1 MSSTEIEESLLM
13 ANREE
18 YISVVNTLKATFP
31 TITMQQRVV
40 LLQQAVQQYGLSA
53 DDAEEILKKSGL
65 VVGESVNYFRVLG
78 LSSEEIQDKSENDIL
93 SSIEEAHKKCYGES
107 LRAGGLPRPDGRTQ
121 EQWRTVLNQA
131 RDVLIDPQKRVEH
144 IATIN
149 TETSYFD
156 DAIPQ
161 DGVPNVNQSS
171 MQLAIPED
179 MMLIPAG
186 EYHGRN
192 IESSLGDTKFDTPD
206 HTIHVDTFY
215 MDKSPVTNAQ
225 FKVFTDANPLWRK
238 ATRRNEWNRTK
249 QKMSIFGRFH
259 DGNYLGHWSD
269 YSFPI
274 GMENHPITNV
284 SWYAAMAYSQWAG
297 KRLPSEAEWEKAA
310 RGGLVGQQYPWG
322 DNLDPDMAHCEKG
335 VGMTY
340 SVGQYPPNNYGLHD
354 IAGNVW
360 EWCLDE
366 YALNF
371 YATSHKENPIAG
383 ANTPEELD
391 DLLSNFRIF
400 STDRV
405 LRGGT
410 LFTTSEPM
418 PIANRYGGSPLS
430 TTLRIRLLA
439 KRNPV
444 YSTKFA
450 ANVGFRCAWDVRLK
464 S

>member
-1 MSSTEIEESLLM
+1 M

-18 YISVVNTLKATFP
+18 YISVVSTLKATLP
-31 TITMQQRVV
+31 TITTQQRVV
-40 LLQQAVQQYGLSA
+40 LLQQAVQQYGVSA
-53 DDAEEILKKSGL
+53 EEAEEILKTSGL

-78 LSSEEIQDKSENDIL
+78 LSSEEIQNKSENDIL

-149 TETSYFD
+149 TETSHFD
-156 DAIPQ
+156 EAFPQ
-161 DGVPNVNQSS
+161 DGTPNFNQTS

-186 EYHGRN
+186 EYHGSS
-192 IESSLGDTKFDTPD
+192 IESIGESQMNTPN
-206 HTIHVDTFY
+206 HAIYVGTFY
-215 MDKSPVTNAQ
+215 MDKHPVTNAQ
-225 FKVFTDANPLWRK
+225 FKAFTDANLLWRK
-238 ATRRNEWNRTK
+238 ATKRNEWNNIK
-249 QKMSIFGRFH
+249 KKMSIFGRFH
-259 DGNYLGHWSD
+259 DGNYLKHWFENK
-269 YSFPI
+269 FPI
-274 GMENHPITNV
+274 GMENHPVTNV
-284 SWYAAMAYSQWAG
+284 SWYAAMAYAQWAG

-310 RGGLVGQQYPWG
+310 RGGLIGQHYPWG
-322 DNLDPDMAHCEKG
+322 NTLEPDMAHCGKG
-335 VGMTY
+335 VGTTY

-366 YALNF
+366 FILNF
-371 YATSHKENPIAG
+371 YATSHKQNPVAG
-383 ANTPEELD
+383 VNTAEELD

-418 PIANRYGGSPLS
+418 PIANRFGGSPLN
-430 TTLRIRLLA
+430 TTLRLRLLA
-439 KRNPV
+439 KRDPT

-464 S
+464 SS

>member
-1 MSSTEIEESLLM
+1 M
-13 ANREE
+13 
-18 YISVVNTLKATFP
+18 
-31 TITMQQRVV
+31 
-40 LLQQAVQQYGLSA
+40 
-53 DDAEEILKKSGL
+53 
-65 VVGESVNYFRVLG
+65 
-78 LSSEEIQDKSENDIL
+78 
-93 SSIEEAHKKCYGES
+93 
-107 LRAGGLPRPDGRTQ
+107 
-121 EQWRTVLNQA
+121 
-131 RDVLIDPQKRVEH
+131 LIDPQKRVEH

-149 TETSYFD
+149 TETSHFD
-156 DAIPQ
+156 EAIPQ

-171 MQLAIPED
+171 MQLAITED

-215 MDKSPVTNAQ
+215 MDKYPVTNAQ

-259 DGNYLGHWSD
+259 DGNYLNHWYESN
-269 YSFPI
+269 FPI
-274 GMENHPITNV
+274 GMENHPVTNV
-284 SWYAAMAYSQWAG
+284 SWYAAMAYAQWAG

-310 RGGLVGQQYPWG
+310 RAGLIGQLYPWG
-322 DNLDPDMAHCEKG
+322 DNLDPDMAHCGKD

-439 KRNPV
+439 IRQPT
-444 YSTKFA
+444 SSSKFA
-450 ANVGFRCAWDVRLK
+450 ANVGFRCAWDVRQK